1 MNRHSLLA
9 LALLGLAAQAPAHA
23 AESSRF
29 HASVLLGASDFD
41 ELPVDGGP
49 VLDDLSLD
57 SGSIYGVGGGVSL
70 NDWFRLDAEYLR
82 TSADAEELP
91 ALGLT
96 DLDGSVDVQTLMINT
111 IAEASLVDGAIRPY
125 AGIGAG
131 WASVDIERVGNSFLQ
146 IDGGED
152 VFAWQGLIGV
162 AFPIGERLTLALD
175 ARYLQIERVSF
186 EIGPDV
192 AIPASGKLEST
203 QVLATLR
210 YGF

>member
-1 MNRHSLLA
+1 MNLNSILA
-9 LALLGLAAQAPAHA
+9 LALLGVAVQAPAHA
-23 AESSRF
+23 AEPSRF
-29 HASVLLGASDFD
+29 HASLLLGSSDLD

-49 VLDDLSLD
+49 ILDDLSLD
-57 SGSIYGVGGGVSL
+57 RSSTYGVGGGVSF
-70 NDWFRLDAEYLR
+70 NEWFRLDAEYLR

-96 DLDGSVDVQTLMINT
+96 DLDGSVDLQTLMINA
-111 IAEASLVDGAIRPY
+111 IGEASLADGAIRPY

-131 WASVDIERVGNSFLQ
+131 WASVDVEGVGNDFLR

-162 AFPIGERLTLALD
+162 AFPINERVTLALD
-175 ARYLQIERVSF
+175 ARYLQTESVSF
-186 EIGPDV
+186 AIGPDV
-192 AIPASGKLEST
+192 VIPASGKLETT
-203 QVLATLR
+203 QILATLR